1 MPTRPLLFLAA
12 LAVLALAGCGDDG
25 FEGTAGVPDGYATY
39 EGNGVTFVHP
49 ADWKPT
55 TRELSRAS
63 PRSASRTP
71 APATPRRPSR

>member
-39 EGNGVTFVHP
+39 EGNGRHVRP
-49 ADWKPT
+49 
-55 TRELSRAS
+55 
-63 PRSASRTP
+63 PRGLEGDDP
-71 APATPRRPSR
+71 